1 MKNSSLVL
9 AALLLITPAI
19 PVNAGLGPATSKE
32 AASGYDAW
40 CGKPKNNCKI
50 VFGNG
55 MITVD
60 NNHSVSFESITYI
73 TRNFKFN
80 QWKSYD
86 EHIFGIEYVEPGSSA
101 PEFAEIIF
109 ANRSTADLFW
119 RDLKRACRNC
129 KDRDA
134 TQVEVEV
141 KQ

>member
-1 MKNSSLVL
+1 MKNSSLAL
-9 AALLLITPAI
+9 AALLLTMPAI

-32 AASGYDAW
+32 AISGYDAW
-40 CGKPKNNCKI
+40 CGKPKNDCKV
-50 VFGNG
+50 VFSDG

-80 QWKSYD
+80 QWKPYD
-86 EHIFGIEYVEPGSSA
+86 EYVFGIEYLEPGRSS

-109 ANRSTADLFW
+109 ANSNVADLFW
-119 RDLKRACRNC
+119 RDLKRACRKC

-134 TQVEVEV
+134 SQIEVEL
-141 KQ
+141 KR

>member
-1 MKNSSLVL
+1 MARLGLTIASFLL
-9 AALLLITPAI
+9 AFSINPAI
-19 PVNAGLGPATSKE
+19 AGLGPASSKVSQ
-32 AASGYDAW
+32 SGYDAW
-40 CGKPKNNCKI
+40 CGKPKNDCKI
-50 VFGNG
+50 VFGDG
-55 MITVD
+55 TITVD
-60 NNHSVSFESITYI
+60 GSHSVSFDDITYI

-86 EHIFGIEYVEPGSSA
+86 EHVFGIEYLEAGSTA

-109 ANRSTADLFW
+109 ANRSVADLFW
-119 RDLKRACRNC
+119 RDLKRACRKC